1 MKHVWLVR
9 PGTPRF
15 VRLRRSQALQEA
27 NHVDPTGG
35 TRTVDGRRSCLG
47 QAFVLHSHGKI
58 VLPRRTR
65 EGKNK
70 SCVFA
75 CPHPRR
81 RVRCLFHRTV
91 LVAATSLGAVS
102 VQLCVRAV
110 VSLSL
115 SCASQHL
122 SHDAG
127 HLPVLGGASV
137 HAAVLAH
144 AQVTFLELPIRTLVE
159 AGHHHPVEQVH
170 AVLHLL
176 GGHLQRLLLLLGVH
190 RATTSTRS
198 SNFLANV
205 RGGLNQQAS
214 EANLPPLEHEGSGR
228 FCSRGGR
235 FVDGARHARGAA
247 RRARGGRAIWT
258 WKTGV
263 RIPRKVQVGKE
274 AMVGNNETMERGAS
288 QFRTH
293 AQRLVGTSGKR

>member
-1 MKHVWLVR
+1 MKQVRRVR

-15 VRLRRSQALQEA
+15 SVRLRRSQALQEA
-27 NHVDPTGG
+27 NHVDPTRG
-35 TRTVDGRRSCLG
+35 TRTVDGRRRCLG

-58 VLPRRTR
+58 VLPRRAR

-91 LVAATSLGAVS
+91 LVAATSLRAVS

-115 SCASQHL
+115 SCASEHL

-190 RATTSTRS
+190 RSTTSTPFFKTCMAACN
-198 SNFLANV
+198 SNPP
-205 RGGLNQQAS
+205 RRIYRPWSTREGGV
-214 EANLPPLEHEGSGR
+214 R

-247 RRARGGRAIWT
+247 RRARGEGAIWT
-258 WKTGV
+258 RKTGV
-263 RIPRKVQVGKE
+263 RASSKVHRGKE
-274 AMVGNNETMERGAS
+274 AMSGKNEAVERGAS